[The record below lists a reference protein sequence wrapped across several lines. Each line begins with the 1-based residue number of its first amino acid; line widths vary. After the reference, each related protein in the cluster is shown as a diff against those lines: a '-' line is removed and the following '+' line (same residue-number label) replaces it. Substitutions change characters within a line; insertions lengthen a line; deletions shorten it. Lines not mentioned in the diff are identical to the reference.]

1 MANQTG
7 STNNG
12 SKSNDLANN
21 ENHCNPKTFVIV
33 NCALN
38 APLILVT
45 ILGDALVLGAIIRT
59 PSIRSP
65 SMIMLCSLAC
75 SDLLVG
81 FVAQPLFIAD
91 ELIKEDHILHHV
103 SAMIGF
109 AVCGIS
115 LATITAVSVDR
126 FFALHYHMTYAAL
139 VTDSRVI
146 YTIIVIWLFNFAYSG
161 LHLWDKVVFHLMSA
175 IFTGVCLA
183 ISTLC
188 YIRIYQ
194 VAQRHRLQ
202 IQVQEQAAQSRV
214 VENQTNRMRLKR
226 SAINTFIFLYFPDCV
241 LYSLVY
247 FTISLWN
254 FLRRLENGMD
264 HLDYHCFYEF
274 VHESNFILLAY
285 SRASSGSFKGGSK
298 DVVYS
303 NRSSLKHVKTGTFI
317 VYLYN

>member
-7 STNNG
+7 FTNNG

-45 ILGDALVLGAIIRT
+45 ILGNALVLGAIIRT

-91 ELIKEDHILHHV
+91 ELIKEYHILHHV

-161 LHLWDKVVFHLMSA
+161 LHLWDKVVFHLISA

-202 IQVQEQAAQSRV
+202 IHVQEQAVQRHI
-214 VENQTNRMRLKR
+214 VENRISRMRLKQ
-226 SAINTFIFLYFPDCV
+226 SAVNTFIIYIFLIACYIPSYILLFLYGISYADWKTEW
-241 LYSLVY
+241 
-247 FTISLWN
+247 TISTTIVFMNSSMNPILFCWRIRE
-254 FLRRLENGMD
+254 LRVAVLKAARKML
-264 HLDYHCFYEF
+264 C
-274 VHESNFILLAY
+274 A
-285 SRASSGSFKGGSK
+285 RA
-298 DVVYS
+298 DQV
-303 NRSSLKHVKTGTFI
+303 
-317 VYLYN
+317 

>member
-7 STNNG
+7 FTNNG

-45 ILGDALVLGAIIRT
+45 ILGNALVLGAIIRT

-226 SAINTFIFLYFPDCV
+226 SAINTFIFYIFLIACYTPSYILLFLYGISYADWKTEW
-241 LYSLVY
+241 
-247 FTISLWN
+247 TISTTIVFMNSSMNPILFCWRIRE
-254 FLRRLENGMD
+254 LR
-264 HLDYHCFYEF
+264 
-274 VHESNFILLAY
+274 VA
-285 SRASSGSFKGGSK
+285 
-298 DVVYS
+298 V
-303 NRSSLKHVKTGTFI
+303 LKAARKMLCTQTDQV
-317 VYLYN
+317 

>member
-1 MANQTG
+1 MAIETG
-7 STNNG
+7 FTNNG
-12 SKSNDLANN
+12 SQSNDLATNN
-21 ENHCNPKTFVIV
+21 NHFHLQTFVIV

-38 APLILVT
+38 APLMLVS
-45 ILGDALVLGAIIRT
+45 ILGNALVLAAIIRT

-65 SMIMLCSLAC
+65 SMIMLCSLAG

-226 SAINTFIFLYFPDCV
+226 SAINTFIFYIFLIACYTPSYILLFLYGISYADWKTEW
-241 LYSLVY
+241 
-247 FTISLWN
+247 TISTTITFMN
-254 FLRRLENGMD
+254 SSMNP
-264 HLDYHCFYEF
+264 
-274 VHESNFILLAY
+274 ILFCWRIRELQVA
-285 SRASSGSFKGGSK
+285 
-298 DVVYS
+298 V
-303 NRSSLKHVKTGTFI
+303 LKAARKMLCTQTDQV
-317 VYLYN
+317 

>member
-1 MANQTG
+1 MANETG
-7 STNNG
+7 FTKNG
-12 SKSNDLANN
+12 SESNDLANN
-21 ENHCNPKTFVIV
+21 NNHFHPQTFVIV

-38 APLILVT
+38 APLMLVS
-45 ILGDALVLGAIIRT
+45 ILGNALVLAAIIRT

-91 ELIKEDHILHHV
+91 EIIKEDHVLYRV

-115 LATITAVSVDR
+115 LATIAAVSVDR

-139 VTDSRVI
+139 VTDTRVI
-146 YTIIVIWLFNFAYSG
+146 YTIIVIWLFSFASSG
-161 LHLWDKVVFHLMSA
+161 LHLWDKIAFHLMSA

-202 IQVQEQAAQSRV
+202 IQLQQQAAQSRI

-226 SAINTFIFLYFPDCV
+226 SAMNTFIFYIFMIACYFPSYILLF
-241 LYSLVY
+241 LYGISY
-247 FTISLWN
+247 AEWRAEWTISTTITFMNSSINPILFCWRIRE
-254 FLRRLENGMD
+254 LR
-264 HLDYHCFYEF
+264 
-274 VHESNFILLAY
+274 VA
-285 SRASSGSFKGGSK
+285 
-298 DVVYS
+298 V
-303 NRSSLKHVKTGTFI
+303 LKAARKMLCTQTDQV
-317 VYLYN
+317 

>member
-1 MANQTG
+1 MANETG
-7 STNNG
+7 FTNNG
-12 SKSNDLANN
+12 SESNDLANN
-21 ENHCNPKTFVIV
+21 NNHFHPKTFVIV

-38 APLILVT
+38 APLMLVSILENV
-45 ILGDALVLGAIIRT
+45 LVLAAIIRT

-65 SMIMLCSLAC
+65 SMIMLCSLAG

-91 ELIKEDHILHHV
+91 ELIKEDHVLYHV

-146 YTIIVIWLFNFAYSG
+146 YTIVVIWLFNFAYSG

-202 IQVQEQAAQSRV
+202 IHVQEQAVQRHIV
-214 VENQTNRMRLKR
+214 QNRINRMRLKQ
-226 SAINTFIFLYFPDCV
+226 SAVNTFIIYIFLIVCYIPSYILLFLYGIS
-241 LYSLVY
+241 YEEWKTEW
-247 FTISLWN
+247 TISTTIVFMNSSMNPILFCWRIRE
-254 FLRRLENGMD
+254 LR
-264 HLDYHCFYEF
+264 
-274 VHESNFILLAY
+274 VA
-285 SRASSGSFKGGSK
+285 
-298 DVVYS
+298 V
-303 NRSSLKHVKTGTFI
+303 LKAARKMVCTLTDQ
-317 VYLYN
+317 V